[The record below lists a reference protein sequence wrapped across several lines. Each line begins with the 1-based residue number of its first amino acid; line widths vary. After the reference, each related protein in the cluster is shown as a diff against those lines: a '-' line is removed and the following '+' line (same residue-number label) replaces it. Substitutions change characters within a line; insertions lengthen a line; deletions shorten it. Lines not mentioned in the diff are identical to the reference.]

1 MIRRV
6 VLDKEKHDDVA
17 KSYGLKTAALT
28 RLLFTM
34 RKDKNYMTSLIEHQE
49 DDLQKRKLVREAVLK
64 HSKDEQIFVPAK
76 QIQSQ
81 VLEDHEE
88 KVGLRFVRDVL
99 KKDFNMSYAK
109 AKDQAVNINSNRNVL
124 LRQAWAR
131 RFLQPD
137 FNKKIFL
144 NIDESWIGQTDFRRM
159 TWRAKGKSSSLPKK
173 ALNPRIS
180 LTMAIDTQGAV
191 FYSVSQANNNS
202 DTMGVFLKELTDMLD
217 RTRRGWRKNT
227 VVLLDNAP
235 YHTSKETMAV
245 LQRLRVPTMF
255 FAPYSFDVA
264 PCELYFALFK
274 SKDIN
279 PEGVPTGKK

>member
-1 MIRRV
+1 
-6 VLDKEKHDDVA
+6 
-17 KSYGLKTAALT
+17 
-28 RLLFTM
+28 
-34 RKDKNYMTSLIEHQE
+34 
-49 DDLQKRKLVREAVLK
+49 
-64 HSKDEQIFVPAK
+64 
-76 QIQSQ
+76 
-81 VLEDHEE
+81 
-88 KVGLRFVRDVL
+88 
-99 KKDFNMSYAK
+99 MSYTK
-109 AKDQAVNINSNRNVL
+109 AKDQAVNINSARSVL

-137 FNKKIFL
+137 LNNKIFL
-144 NIDESWIGQTDFRRM
+144 NFDETWLPQTDFRRTM
-159 TWRAKGKSSSLPKK
+159 WREKGKSCSLPKK

-180 LTMAIDTQGAV
+180 FTLAIDTQGAV
-191 FYSVSQANNNS
+191 FYSLSQANNNS
-202 DTMGVFLKELTDMLD
+202 DTMGVFLKELADMLD

-279 PEGVPTGKK
+279 PEGIPTGKK